1 MPRPARTAHLKQIR
15 HYLFGIIVSLLL
27 AGLLAFLGIVFVSSP
42 NLGWGA
48 QALLSYGVLFGGP
61 LALVLALCWIIY
73 MVRDKGQVPGRV
85 HALMFLPT
93 VLALAIVPVS
103 DSIEQGRWDRF
114 QASHPAIEEAHVNLS
129 GRTIWTDR
137 SGGSVSSGSSPYLE
151 PGSVAQYMFSRFR
164 RYPNQGAAASENFPY
179 DGARLKDGVD
189 RYVYSS
195 QDGTPGASVPLKRQ
209 PYPDMGKLPS
219 ASAQGEAEL
228 VVYHYYHYADHVEVA
243 PGIARFAGTTDD
255 RMEAAGMPGVAI
267 FGLQNLTPQTIA
279 RVEINGQAYDMGS
292 QAARSVLR
300 QPCDPVRGGSPVLLD
315 LEQPLRV
322 RWQTLEE
329 PGTWRE
335 AIVSMPA
342 FSAASGKDPG
352 KGLLR
357 VRLYFLPDETV
368 AAERYREIR
377 ARGELSVRATGLP
390 AAAQAYTG
398 CGGAYSGYNPQTVKL
413 LGN

>member
-27 AGLLAFLGIVFVSSP
+27 AGLLAFLGVVFVSTP

-61 LALVLALCWIIY
+61 LALVLALCWIVY

-93 VLALAIVPVS
+93 ALALAIVPVS
-103 DSIEQGRWDRF
+103 DSIEQGRQDRF

-137 SGGSVSSGSSPYLE
+137 RGGSVSSGASPYLE
-151 PGSVAQYMFSRFR
+151 PGSVEQYMFSRFS
-164 RYPNQGAAASENFPY
+164 RYPNQGPAASEAFPY
-179 DGARLKDGVD
+179 EGARLKSGVD

-195 QDGTPGASVPLKRQ
+195 QDGTPGASVPLKRL
-209 PYPDMGKLPS
+209 PYPDLGKLPS
-219 ASAQGEAEL
+219 ASSQGEAEL
-228 VVYHYYHYADHVEVA
+228 VVYHYYHYADRVEVA
-243 PGIARFAGTTDD
+243 PGIARFAGMTND
-255 RMEAAGMPGVAI
+255 RMEAAGMPGLAI

-292 QAARSVLR
+292 YATRSVLR
-300 QPCDPVRGGSPVLLD
+300 QPCDPARGGSPVLLD

-335 AIVSMPA
+335 ATVNVPA
-342 FSAASGKDPG
+342 FSAASKTDPA

-377 ARGELSVRATGLP
+377 VRGELSVRATGLP
-390 AAAQAYTG
+390 TAAQAHTG
-398 CGGAYSGYNPQTVKL
+398 CGGAYFGYNPQTVKL